1 MVGCVQHSYVA
12 RCSSFPQR
20 HLIYI
25 YPPPPHRHPRVLPV
39 YISLVIHLGVQ
50 HLQYLPRCY
59 TPACKLCTR
68 GHNSR
73 SSVPI
78 YSREKPEEIFRWCVK
93 GHTSQRKRSVGVYI
107 VIHLGLML
115 HSRCSRN
122 KKRREQIQLVVVVVE
137 LMLNVLRCHLTY

>member
-1 MVGCVQHSYVA
+1 MVGCVQHSYA
-12 RCSSFPQR
+12 TRCSSFPQG

-25 YPPPPHRHPRVLPV
+25 YIHTHTPHPHPRELPV
-39 YISLVIHLGVQ
+39 YINLVIHLGVQ
-50 HLQYLPRCY
+50 HFQNLSRCY
-59 TPACKLCTR
+59 TSACKLCTR

-93 GHTSQRKRSVGVYI
+93 GHTSQRKGSVGVYI

-122 KKRREQIQLVVVVVE
+122 KKRREQIQLVCLCTE
-137 LMLNVLRCHLTY
+137 LYPTV